1 MKDYLDR
8 IKNYIFDDRFTRAL
22 LIDGD
27 WGCGKSYFVKHTL
40 VDEIEKTVV
49 KKTELMEGTDEP
61 NDLRKE
67 ERLSK
72 FDGFHLPF
80 AVNKGNDIK
89 EEKKQKYK
97 AIIISLYGLSKVED
111 IQSAIFAACIEK
123 FADKTKN
130 DKASFVFKNTA
141 ILGATVIK
149 AVGSF
154 FSVGDEVGSVASQFG
169 DVMLSLQKEQL
180 VLIFDDVERCQI
192 DIIELMGFLNNLCE
206 NNGYRVILIANEDEI
221 SRQESEIATAI
232 QSQIALI
239 DLGIENISKN
249 RKNTPQPGI
258 STTLDEL
265 NQSRIAYSD
274 DGFKQELVSHREKL
288 FEKNDLYE
296 RTREKL
302 IGLTIRFEANLDVVY
317 EDVLNS
323 TLEKSDARD
332 YLFSKK
338 EFIIGTFEKKNHE
351 NLRTLISLFIAVET
365 IWGVLKVQT
374 SISAEDSSTVDVNKI
389 IEEEKTKLLTNLTIT
404 AINLADGKAPSRLND
419 NVRYGLVG
427 NGLFSKIES
436 YLKYTFV
443 DEYWEKLTVNADIVN
458 EDFNK
463 QLDEVLKNAI
473 ERVRNKSHYDL
484 ALFRLRDW
492 YYRPDEEV
500 QADVQKLKKELEEKK
515 YEPSEF
521 KTIIC
526 TLIGIND
533 AGFGMSLEPVDYYST
548 KTIYDAF
555 TESVLDSNEI
565 KANSSNVSGNLN
577 TEQELSDYKKWN
589 KEDINEYVKLML
601 KYTNDPQFCMD
612 KEMLRLM
619 TEDKM
624 FARKYRTYIQPLLDW
639 LNEKELTEL
648 KEAEDGKNLFDI
660 DSKEYYSFFSTRKNT
675 FFKKGK
681 CLALYGADRIE
692 DLIRD
697 ASALDL
703 SHFTGALHEVYNLG
717 NIRSFLADDY
727 DTVNKI
733 WLDLK
738 HDRELGR
745 PDYNVEKSRTKE
757 IALRGLEADFHGY
770 RDSLRNP
777 REILE
782 ENMKK
787 KESEKSAE

>member
-1 MKDYLDR
+1 MGATA
-8 IKNYIFDDRFTRAL
+8 I
-22 LIDGD
+22 
-27 WGCGKSYFVKHTL
+27 
-40 VDEIEKTVV
+40 
-49 KKTELMEGTDEP
+49 
-61 NDLRKE
+61 
-67 ERLSK
+67 
-72 FDGFHLPF
+72 
-80 AVNKGNDIK
+80 
-89 EEKKQKYK
+89 K
-97 AIIISLYGLSKVED
+97 AI
-111 IQSAIFAACIEK
+111 
-123 FADKTKN
+123 
-130 DKASFVFKNTA
+130 
-141 ILGATVIK
+141 
-149 AVGSF
+149 GSF

-169 DVMLSLQKEQL
+169 DMMLSLQKEQL

-192 DIIELMGFLNNLCE
+192 DVIELMGFLNNLCE
-206 NNGYRVILIANEDEI
+206 NKGYRVILIANEDEI

-239 DLGIENISKN
+239 DLGIKNISKN
-249 RKNTPQPGI
+249 RKNNPQLGI

-404 AINLADGKAPSRLND
+404 AINLADGKAPSKLND

-577 TEQELSDYKKWN
+577 TGQELSDYKKWD

-601 KYTNDPQFCMD
+601 KYTNAPQFCMD

-681 CLALYGADRIE
+681 CLSLYGADRIE
-692 DLIRD
+692 DMIRD
-697 ASALDL
+697 ASASDISL
-703 SHFTGALHEVYNLG
+703 FTEALHEVYNLG

-733 WLDLK
+733 WIDLK
-738 HDRELGR
+738 LDREAGR

-770 RDSLRNP
+770 RDSLRDP
-777 REILE
+777 SEIIE

-787 KESEKSAE
+787 TESGKSAE

>member
-249 RKNTPQPGI
+249 RKNTPQPRI